1 MGSSPLVVGS
11 RTMSTPD
18 SVYVPQEPP
27 RKWVVSKTGHFWQE
41 RIVDTTKA
49 RPPIVTESPSQD

>member
-1 MGSSPLVVGS
+1 
-11 RTMSTPD
+11 MSTPD

-27 RKWVVSKTGHFWQE
+27 RKWVVSKTGYFWQE

-49 RPPIVTESPSQD
+49 RPPIVTEPPSQD